1 MRTKDVRT
9 AKDGLFSQILS
20 AAVAAPVVVGL
31 TTLGAMVSAAQWV
44 LTAVFELLP
53 ELPRPRPR
61 HNVARVREQLE
72 AARRAAESSGVL
84 WAKVPDRT
92 GRNC

>member
-1 MRTKDVRT
+1 MENHHSS
-9 AKDGLFSQILS
+9 AGDGLLSQILG
-20 AAVAAPVVVGL
+20 AAVAAPRAIGL
-31 TTLGAMVSAAQWV
+31 TTLGAMVSAAQWL
-44 LTAVFELLP
+44 LTAMAGLMPDL
-53 ELPRPRPR
+53 RPSRPR